1 MEHIED
7 KGAECAI
14 PAGHA
19 QEDPPA
25 VEAAPAEDRGTTR
38 PTSSFARKDQARI
51 HVTRNAILSRFPL
64 QALATLGENIRQ
76 LRRLEA
82 KFRAELKPSSAVSN
96 MLFDRM
102 WSSYLR
108 CVLAARAEAMALA
121 PREQEKDLTASTPT
135 LSEKELPTLV
145 WADQDAERK
154 FSSEL
159 FNQLALLQRY
169 DTHFSR
175 EMYRALGMLLVLRDS
190 GEAGLERCVS
200 KALGLGNDRTGG

>member
-25 VEAAPAEDRGTTR
+25 VGADAPAEDRGTAR
-38 PTSSFARKDQARI
+38 PTGSFARKDKARM

-64 QALATLGENIRQ
+64 QALALLGENVRQ

-82 KFRAELKPSSAVSN
+82 KLRAKLKPSDAVRS

-108 CVLAARAEAMALA
+108 CLLAARAEAMALA
-121 PREQEKDLTASTPT
+121 PREQEQDLTASTPT
-135 LSEKELPTLV
+135 LRERELPTLV
-145 WADQDAERK
+145 WTGQDAEK
-154 FSSEL
+154 KLSSEL
-159 FNQLALLQRY
+159 FKQLALLQRY

-190 GEAGLERCVS
+190 GEAGLERCVN
-200 KALGLGNDRTGG
+200 KALGVG